1 MSGYS
6 TGCVVNRILLRPS
19 LSQLL
24 GEGRILKQLIIVA
37 LAVVL
42 MGCAGD
48 GDWTRPGTSSKQTAA
63 EFSDCQSQA
72 RAATQRDTN
81 IMSDIMATR
90 GNDWRQT
97 GVMGTQTSLF
107 AAENH
112 DRTSDIVHRCMLGK
126 GFVPGG

>member
-1 MSGYS
+1 
-6 TGCVVNRILLRPS
+6 V
-19 LSQLL
+19 
-24 GEGRILKQLIIVA
+24 KQFIIVA

-42 MGCAGD
+42 TGCAGG
-48 GDWTRPGTSSKQTAA
+48 GDWSRSGTSPQQTAT

-72 RAATQRDTN
+72 RVATQRDTN
-81 IMSDIMATR
+81 IMNDIMATR

-97 GVMGTQTSLF
+97 QVMSTQTSVF

-112 DRTSDIVHRCMLGK
+112 DRTSDIINRCMIGK

>member
-1 MSGYS
+1 MKEA
-6 TGCVVNRILLRPS
+6 V
-19 LSQLL
+19 
-24 GEGRILKQLIIVA
+24 IVA

-42 MGCAGD
+42 TACAGS
-48 GDWTRPGTSSKQTAA
+48 GDWTRSGTSSQQVAA
-63 EFSDCQSQA
+63 ELSDCQSQA

-97 GVMGTQTSLF
+97 GVMSMQMSQF

-112 DRTSDIVHRCMLGK
+112 NRTGDIVNRCMIGK
-126 GFVPGG
+126 GFVPAD

>member
-1 MSGYS
+1 
-6 TGCVVNRILLRPS
+6 
-19 LSQLL
+19 
-24 GEGRILKQLIIVA
+24 LKKLIIVA
-37 LAVVL
+37 LAVGL
-42 MGCAGD
+42 TGCAGG
-48 GDWTRPGTSSKQTAA
+48 GDWSRSNTTSQQTAT

-112 DRTSDIVHRCMLGK
+112 DRSADVIRRCMLGK
-126 GFVPGG
+126 GFVPGA